1 MEIVKPLFDNGLIHN
16 MTYKRLSSG
25 QIPLQITEFYTLTK
39 INKNT
44 LSANQLFLVAATQQ
58 KTSSVLLTPFCNRLL
73 KTRVIN
79 Q

>member
-1 MEIVKPLFDNGLIHN
+1 MDIVKPRFDNGLIHN
-16 MTYKRLSSG
+16 MTYKWLSSA
-25 QIPLQITEFYTLTK
+25 QNPLQITEFYMLTK

-58 KTSSVLLTPFCNRLL
+58 NTSSVLLPPFYNRLL

-79 Q
+79 